1 MDSESRP
8 VALDTPSFCIA
19 WNWEHDAGFI
29 RYLEKA
35 ATGANSSLF
44 QVTPQNL
51 ELQYHKIIQG
61 EVSLIGF
68 LDRASDSDMSFNCLS
83 SWARQNVPVYFN
95 HPLAAAR
102 ANDKAEMHYALIN
115 AGLQTPY
122 SIVIPPFEKQ
132 PDLPPLDLAPLG
144 SRFAIKPA
152 HGGGSEGVIM
162 EARDLTHIV
171 DARRQFPMDSYLLQ
185 ATICPVILES
195 KPAWFRIL
203 YCCGLVFASWW
214 HPTSHLYTIVSE
226 EQIEQYHLV
235 ELERITRIIS
245 NYIALDLFST
255 EIALTEEGRFVVV
268 DYINDPIDLR
278 LQSDAC
284 DGVPDIIVQAI
295 ATCLIQQS
303 LLRSCHED

>member
-1 MDSESRP
+1 MDSESQP

-19 WNWEHDAGFI
+19 WNWEYDAGFI
-29 RYLEKA
+29 RLLEQA
-35 ATGANSSLF
+35 ASGANSSLF

-51 ELQYHKIIQG
+51 EQQYHKIFNR
-61 EVSLIGF
+61 EVSLNGF
-68 LDRASDSDMSFNCLS
+68 LDRASDSDTTFNSLS

-102 ANDKAEMHYALIN
+102 ANDKAEMHYALID

-122 SIVIPPFEKQ
+122 TIVIPPFERQ
-132 PDLPPLDLAPLG
+132 PDLPPLDLVPLG
-144 SRFAIKPA
+144 SRFAIKPV

-171 DARRQFPMDSYLLQ
+171 DARRQFPTDSYLLQ
-185 ATICPVILES
+185 ATIRPVILES

-226 EQIEQYHLV
+226 EQINQYHLV
-235 ELERITRIIS
+235 ELEGITRIIS
-245 NYIALDLFST
+245 NHIALDLFST
-255 EIALTEEGRFVVV
+255 EIALTEDGRFVVV

-278 LQSDAC
+278 LQSEAG
-284 DGVPDIIVQAI
+284 DGVPDMIVQAI

-303 LLRSCHED
+303 FSRSCQGD